1 MKKKEWRR
9 KCKSLHVGDGVG
21 LGEKVEGGVPRSF
34 LVYKY

>member
-21 LGEKVEGGVPRSF
+21 LGEKVEGGGS
-34 LVYKY
+34 